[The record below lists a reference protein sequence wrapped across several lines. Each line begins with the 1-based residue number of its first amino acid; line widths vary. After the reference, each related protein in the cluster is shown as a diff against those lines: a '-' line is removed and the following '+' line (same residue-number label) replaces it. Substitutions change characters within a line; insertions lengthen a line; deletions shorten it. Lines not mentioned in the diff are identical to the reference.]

1 MKKRFLSIILIAAMV
16 LSLAACGKKEDTAKT
31 QNQTQKQ
38 SSTDSTAST
47 DSGAKQDAK
56 QTVST
61 QDIQATVNSG
71 DVVKTNAD
79 CIVGNIPCKMPI
91 ADGTEMNILI
101 RCTLTGFDDPS
112 QIKVWQEYEK
122 MTGIHV
128 KWTDMGS
135 DRKARVQQALMGEED
150 FDLILKGKIAQSSL
164 IEYGQQGVILD
175 FAEYL

>member
-31 QNQTQKQ
+31 QDQTQKQ

-56 QTVST
+56 QTVSA

-79 CIVGNIPCKMPI
+79 CIVGNIPCKMP
-91 ADGTEMNILI
+91 
-101 RCTLTGFDDPS
+101 
-112 QIKVWQEYEK
+112 
-122 MTGIHV
+122 
-128 KWTDMGS
+128 
-135 DRKARVQQALMGEED
+135 
-150 FDLILKGKIAQSSL
+150 
-164 IEYGQQGVILD
+164 
-175 FAEYL
+175 